1 MNKLLYDF
9 FEKDH
14 RRLDVLLEK
23 ATEDPDHIK
32 MEYYHPFR
40 SGLLTHIKMEEKI
53 LFPAGQEANGGERL
67 EEWDQLRLDHGALT
81 SLMAVPPDT
90 SMLRVLRYIL
100 EVHDEM
106 EERPG
111 GIYDVC
117 DALTRHRTKEI
128 LAELK
133 DVTETPVR
141 PLKPSEYVLEATKRA
156 VERAGYD
163 YDELA
168 GTDH

>member
-1 MNKLLYDF
+1 MNKILYDF

-14 RRLDVLLEK
+14 RRLDALLDK
-23 ATEDPDHIK
+23 ATERPGEID

-67 EEWDQLRLDHGALT
+67 AEWDQLRLDHGALT
-81 SLMAVPPDT
+81 ALMAVPPDP
-90 SMLRVLRYIL
+90 SLIKVLRYIL
-100 EVHDEM
+100 TVHDEM

-117 DALTRHRTKEI
+117 DALTRHRTQ
-128 LAELK
+128 ELIEK
-133 DVTETPVR
+133 LEQVTETPVR
-141 PLKPSEYVLEATKRA
+141 PLKHSEYVLEATKRA
-156 VERAGYD
+156 LKRAGYD

-168 GTDH
+168 AG